1 MTTKLPRKISGMFLA
16 RDEHRFARL
25 SPPYATPAHCQF
37 QIMTARSI
45 SGRFRVVRTPYLQNL
60 LFVEQRE
67 VRLVAS
73 VLQLVDG
80 NEMEGGR
87 INDISLARGRLR
99 VGKDVAQAGITSLRA
114 HLGALHLVC
123 IVGHLDEEIFRN
135 RFRECGQT
143 DVAVELVD

>member
-1 MTTKLPRKISGMFLA
+1 MFLT

-25 SPPYATPAHCQF
+25 SLPWATLAYCEF
-37 QIMTARSI
+37 QI
-45 SGRFRVVRTPYLQNL
+45 GRFRVARTSRLQNL

-67 VRLVAS
+67 VRFVAS

-87 INDISLARGRLR
+87 INDVSLARRRLR
-99 VGKDVAQAGITSLRA
+99 VGKDVAEAGITSLRA
-114 HLGALHLVC
+114 HLGALHLACV
-123 IVGHLDEEIFRN
+123 VGHFDEEIFRN